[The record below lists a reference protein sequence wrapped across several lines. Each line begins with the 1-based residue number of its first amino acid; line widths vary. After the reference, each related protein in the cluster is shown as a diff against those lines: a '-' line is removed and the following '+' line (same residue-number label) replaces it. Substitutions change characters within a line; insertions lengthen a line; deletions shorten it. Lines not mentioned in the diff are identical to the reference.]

1 MFSFSW
7 PSIGRVVL
15 IGILAYVAL
24 IVLLRITGKRT
35 LTKLNAFDLV
45 VTVAIGSTLA
55 TILLNQKV
63 SIFQGVTA
71 LATLVFLQFTFA
83 WSSIRS
89 SFINRLIKAEPKLLF
104 YQGSFFEHE
113 MTKERIQRIE
123 VLQAVRNQGMASM
136 NMVEAVILETDGS
149 MSILKKSPNQSHDAL
164 KNVKGFDSS
173 S

>member
-15 IGILAYVAL
+15 IGILAYISL

-71 LATLVFLQFTFA
+71 LATLVFLQFIFA

-89 SFINRLIKAEPKLLF
+89 AFINRLIKAEPKLLF
-104 YQGSFFEHE
+104 YQGRFFEQE
-113 MTKERIQRIE
+113 MEKERIQRIE
-123 VLQAVRNQGMASM
+123 VFQAVRNQGLASM
-136 NMVEAVILETDGS
+136 DMVEAVILETDGS
-149 MSILKKSPNQSHDAL
+149 MSILKKTRNDSHDTL
-164 KNVKGFDSS
+164 ENVKGFDSPS
-173 S
+173 

>member
-1 MFSFSW
+1 MFSFTW

-104 YQGSFFEHE
+104 YQGSFFERE

-149 MSILKKSPNQSHDAL
+149 MSILKKSPNQSQDAL

>member
-15 IGILAYVAL
+15 IGILAYIAL

-63 SIFQGVTA
+63 SIFQGITA
-71 LATLVFLQFTFA
+71 LATLVFLQFVFA

-89 SFINRLIKAEPKLLF
+89 TFINRLIKAEPKLLF
-104 YQGSFFEHE
+104 YQGHFFEQE
-113 MTKERIQRIE
+113 MEKERIQRIE

-136 NMVEAVILETDGS
+136 DLVEAVILETDGS
-149 MSILKKSPNQSHDAL
+149 MSILTKTRNGSHDTL
-164 KNVKGFDSS
+164 QNVKGFDSS

>member
-1 MFSFSW
+1 MFSFTW

>member
-7 PSIGRVVL
+7 SSIGRVVL
-15 IGILAYVAL
+15 IGILAYLVL

-45 VTVAIGSTLA
+45 ITVAIGSTFA

-71 LATLVFLQFTFA
+71 LATLVFLQFVFA

-89 SFINRLIKAEPKLLF
+89 TFINRLIKAEPKLLF
-104 YQGSFFEHE
+104 YQGRFFKKR
-113 MTKERIQRIE
+113 MVQERIQRIE
-123 VLQAVRNQGMASM
+123 VLQAVRNQGLISM
-136 NMVEAVILETDGS
+136 EMVEAVILETDGS
-149 MSILKKSPNQSHDAL
+149 MSVLKKTDKYEPDTL
-164 KNVKGFDSS
+164 ENVKGFES
-173 S
+173 